1 MSKPKPERQE
11 PAHDT
16 LARRLTYILSQL
28 HLQRRI
34 DKHTLAKK
42 FSVDVRTIERDLHQ
56 RLRGIA
62 ERDENGQWQLT
73 HQGRGAVSLD
83 YLQRYAELAGAT
95 HLLPDESLDYLLAQ
109 LDTPAPQRGLQ
120 VHPTPGEDLSPLR
133 SDFATLQTAV
143 QQRTACTFLYKNK
156 PRQVH
161 PYRLANHSGIWYLTA
176 YEPASDKVKNFA
188 FALIHQ
194 LQTCEGPPFAIPEDR
209 QQYLAETEGEIWLT
223 TQTQKVT
230 LRVAAPVAH
239 YFSRRPLL
247 PRQLIREKSDG
258 SLLIDTQIRHPRQL
272 LPIVQYW
279 LPHVRILA
287 PAELHQQLID
297 TLQQALRQWDAT
309 DPNPPANP

>member
-34 DKHTLAKK
+34 DKHALAKK

-62 ERDENGQWQLT
+62 ERDENGRWQLT

-176 YEPASDKVKNFA
+176 YEPASGKVKSFA

-223 TQTQKVT
+223 TQTQKAT

-239 YFSRRPLL
+239 YFSRRQLL
-247 PRQLIREKSDG
+247 PRQLIRPQPDG
-258 SLLIDTQIRHPRQL
+258 SLLIDTHIRHPRQL

-297 TLQQALRQWDAT
+297 TLQQALRQWDAA

>member
-34 DKHTLAKK
+34 DKHALAKK

-62 ERDENGQWQLT
+62 QRDENGQWQLT
-73 HQGRGAVSLD
+73 HQGRGAVSLG

-109 LDTPAPQRGLQ
+109 LDTPAPRRGLQ
-120 VHPTPGEDLSPLR
+120 VHPTPGEDLSPQR

-176 YEPASDKVKNFA
+176 YEPASDKVKSFA

-194 LQTCEGPPFAIPEDR
+194 LQTCEGPPFAIPKER

-223 TQTQKVT
+223 TQTQEVT

-247 PRQLIREKSDG
+247 PRQLIREQSDG
-258 SLLIDTQIRHPRQL
+258 SLLVTTHIRHPRQL

-297 TLQQALRQWDAT
+297 TLQQALRQWDA
-309 DPNPPANP
+309 